1 MESVKVFALSMC
13 FSLVIGSILSMIA
26 PNMEKNKI
34 FKVILSAFILSGI
47 ISPLYSVLGQ
57 SSLPKNL
64 DTVQAIEY
72 KYNKST
78 MQSIENSASV
88 SLYPIIKDELDGA
101 GITEN
106 FGLKL
111 DLSPEK
117 YGIVIKHVNI
127 NIGDLHNIKKEKL
140 QTQITKNTGLPIN
153 IVVNEREES

>member
-1 MESVKVFALSMC
+1 
-13 FSLVIGSILSMIA
+13 
-26 PNMEKNKI
+26 
-34 FKVILSAFILSGI
+34 
-47 ISPLYSVLGQ
+47 
-57 SSLPKNL
+57 
-64 DTVQAIEY
+64 
-72 KYNKST
+72 

-88 SLYPIIKDELDGA
+88 SLYPIIKDELDRA

-111 DLSPEK
+111 DLSLEK
-117 YGIVIKHVNI
+117 YGIVIKYVNI